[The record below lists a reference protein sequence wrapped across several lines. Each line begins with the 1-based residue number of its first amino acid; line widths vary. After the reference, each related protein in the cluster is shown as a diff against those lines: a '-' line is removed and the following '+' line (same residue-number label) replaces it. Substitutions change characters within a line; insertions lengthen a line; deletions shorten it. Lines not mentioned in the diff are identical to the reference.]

1 MFCSGPQQQ
10 QKYAEQGG
18 KPDPKYLDRL
28 CFYINALGMITK
40 HCDWFQTIEDTIT
53 HGLITVTCIMPRLH
67 GPLQWLLALVSKTH
81 TPAIPNTVTTC
92 EWLFSFVLIEWD
104 QNVCGCVFSRF
115 HKSQCSL
122 WIMHRCVHSRKNTRA
137 CDCEKVIKCQDWRD
151 KTRGLWSNDH
161 ALRLWRFDHKPL
173 VLCPPLLKPEHLLT
187 ATRTSVLPYSIQPS
201 GHPYTG

>member
-81 TPAIPNTVTTC
+81 TPAIPNTVTTR

-104 QNVCGCVFSRF
+104 KIVCRKYIDPVDLWLYYINAIIVCFALVKDQYSVHVCFILIYVD
-115 HKSQCSL
+115 CSL
-122 WIMHRCVHSRKNTRA
+122 VNNKNNLI
-137 CDCEKVIKCQDWRD
+137 CYMYYLDW
-151 KTRGLWSNDH
+151 NN
-161 ALRLWRFDHKPL
+161 
-173 VLCPPLLKPEHLLT
+173 
-187 ATRTSVLPYSIQPS
+187 SIL
-201 GHPYTG
+201 GRVV